1 MVIGKIKEE
10 TKKIKFSEDEIKKI
24 YNKAEEEANS
34 INNLYK
40 IKLQEMQK
48 QLKKVE
54 SSIEEIYQDKINK
67 LIQVEDFKIIYLKKQ
82 KEREKIV
89 DEFKKASNMQSKVDL
104 KEIRQIAEDLLNM
117 KEPNKLVLQELIKK
131 IEFDTNKN
139 ISVKLT
145 FKNTI

>member
-67 LIQVEDFKIIYLKKQ
+67 LIQVEDFKIIYLKNKK
-82 KEREKIV
+82 KE
-89 DEFKKASNMQSKVDL
+89 KKL
-104 KEIRQIAEDLLNM
+104 
-117 KEPNKLVLQELIKK
+117 
-131 IEFDTNKN
+131 
-139 ISVKLT
+139 
-145 FKNTI
+145 